1 MNSNNHQLIS
11 VILSTFNNS
20 LSISD
25 SVNSILGQTYKN
37 IELLIIDDGSTDD
50 TWKKVNKFNDSR
62 IKLYKNKKNKVLSK
76 KFNNL
81 IYKSK
86 SQ

>member
-37 IELLIIDDGSTDD
+37 IELLIIDE
-50 TWKKVNKFNDSR
+50 
-62 IKLYKNKKNKVLSK
+62 
-76 KFNNL
+76 
-81 IYKSK
+81 
-86 SQ
+86 